1 MDLITQLPRTVCG
14 WDSIFVVVDRL
25 TKMIHAL
32 PTTTDVKAPQLAQ
45 LFIDSIFRQHGL
57 PQAIVSDRDPKFTS
71 NFWRAVMKRIHCQQ
85 AMSTARHPQTDG
97 QTERANRTL
106 KEMLRFYVN
115 ARQEDWD
122 QHLAPLEL
130 STIMLTMPAQVRH
143 PST

>member
-1 MDLITQLPRTVCG
+1 MDLITQLPRLARG
-14 WDSIFVVVDRL
+14 WDSTFVVVDRR

-32 PTTTDVKAPQLAQ
+32 PTTTDVKAPQLSQ

-57 PQAIVSDRDPKFTS
+57 PQAIVSDRDPKLTS

-85 AMSTARHPQTDG
+85 AMSTPRHPQTDG
-97 QTERANRTL
+97 QTERTNRTL

-115 ARQEDWD
+115 ARQDDWD
-122 QHLAPLEL
+122 QYLAPLEFAY
-130 STIMLTMPAQVRH
+130 IMLTMPAQVIH